1 VACSSAPRH
10 KCHGKAAKNIVEV
23 SELKAAVLVSLGQ
36 PLEIMLDV
44 EVPEPGRG
52 QVLVRLAYSGVC
64 HSQLMET
71 KGARGAD
78 PYVPHLLGH
87 EGSGRI
93 EKIGAGVS
101 KVRVGD
107 LVILGWIKGS
117 GLDGNGTRYLRGD
130 TVINAGGVTTFNEFA
145 VVSENRCVPL
155 PEGVPLD
162 VAVLFGCA
170 LLTGAGI
177 VINELKPVPDANI
190 AIFGL
195 GGIGLSALMATLL
208 YKFTKVI
215 AVDINEA
222 KLAMAKEFGATHTI
236 DANATDPVSAIRGM
250 TGGEG
255 VDYSVEASGSPAV
268 IEAAFNSV
276 RRRGGL
282 CVFASH
288 PPAGS
293 RIQLDPYELIC
304 GKQIRGSWGGASH
317 PDVDVPKLAALYTA
331 GKLPLEKLISKPY
344 RLEDINNALS
354 DLEAQKATRPLIE
367 LDNSL
372 GERL

>member
-1 VACSSAPRH
+1 M
-10 KCHGKAAKNIVEV
+10 
-23 SELKAAVLVSLGQ
+23 LVSIGQ
-36 PLEIMLDV
+36 DLEIMRDV

-71 KGARGAD
+71 RGARGPD
-78 PYVPHLLGH
+78 PYIPHLLGH
-87 EGSGRI
+87 EGSGRV

-101 KVRVGD
+101 KVCVGD

-117 GLDGNGTRYLRGD
+117 GLDGNGVQYHCGD

-145 VVSENRCVPL
+145 IVAENRCVPL

-177 VINELKPVPDANI
+177 VINEIKPVPDTTI

-195 GGIGLSALMATLL
+195 GGIGLSALMATML
-208 YKFTKVI
+208 YKFRSVI
-215 AVDINEA
+215 AVDISRE
-222 KLAMAKEFGATHTI
+222 KLAMAREFGATQTI
-236 DANATDPVSAIRGM
+236 DANETDPVSAIRGM
-250 TGGEG
+250 TAGEG

-268 IEAAFNSV
+268 IEAAFDSV

-288 PPAGS
+288 PSSGS

-304 GKQIRGSWGGASH
+304 GKQIRGSWGGGKQPGCRCSH
-317 PDVDVPKLAALYTA
+317 ACGPVYSGKTA
-331 GKLPLEKLISKPY
+331 IG
-344 RLEDINNALS
+344 
-354 DLEAQKATRPLIE
+354 EAHI
-367 LDNSL
+367 
-372 GERL
+372 

>member
-1 VACSSAPRH
+1 
-10 KCHGKAAKNIVEV
+10 
-23 SELKAAVLVSLGQ
+23 LKAAVLVSLGQ
-36 PLEIMLDV
+36 PLEIMSDV
-44 EVPEPGRG
+44 KVPEPGRG

-64 HSQLMET
+64 HSQLMEA

-78 PYVPHLLGH
+78 PYIPHLLGH
-87 EGSGRI
+87 EGSGRV
-93 EKIGAGVS
+93 EKIGAEVS
-101 KVRVGD
+101 KVQVGD

-117 GLDGNGTRYLRGD
+117 GLDGNGARYLRGD

-145 VVSENRCVPL
+145 VVSENRCVLL

-170 LLTGAGI
+170 LPTGAGI
-177 VINELKPVPDANI
+177 VINEIKPVPDTTI

-195 GGIGLSALMATLL
+195 GGIGLSALMATML
-208 YKFTKVI
+208 YKFTSVI
-215 AVDINEA
+215 AVDISEE
-222 KLAMAKEFGATHTI
+222 KLAMAREFGATHTI
-236 DANATDPVSAIRGM
+236 NANEGDPVSAIRGM

-276 RRRGGL
+276 RRHGGL

-288 PPAGS
+288 PPSGS

-304 GKQIRGSWGGASH
+304 GKQIRGSWGGASN
-317 PDVDVPKLAALYTA
+317 PDIDVPKLAALYTA

-354 DLEAQKATRPLIE
+354 DLEALKATRPLIE
-367 LDNSL
+367 LDSSL